1 MARIG
6 FIGVGNMGG
15 PMSANLVKAGHTVTV
30 FDLSPASVAA
40 AVANGCTAAESAAA
54 CAKGQDVVMTMLPA
68 GPHVRSVYGEKG
80 QQGSVIDAVD
90 DGTLLIDCSTIDVA
104 SAREVAVKAGE
115 RGLRMVEAPVTG
127 GVPGAVAG
135 TLTMIVGGPEAVYQD
150 AKPYLEIV
158 GGKVVYCGEAG
169 AGQAVKICNNMMLA
183 INLAGVAEGM
193 TLIKELGLDPAILKE
208 VSSAGSGNSWALTNY
223 NPVPGLTEGAPASKG
238 YKPGF
243 TGTMLS
249 KDLGLAMDAGVTTGV
264 PLTMGA
270 TAAQLFR
277 LYCLAG
283 MAEDD
288 MSGIIRMLQ
297 KNPQN

>member
-30 FDLSPASVAA
+30 FDLSPASVEA
-40 AVANGCTAAESAAA
+40 AVANGCAAA
-54 CAKGQDVVMTMLPA
+54 DSVAACVKGQDVVMTMLPA
-68 GPHVRSVYGEKG
+68 GPHVRSVYGSKG
-80 QQGSVIDAVD
+80 EQGSIIDSAD

-104 SAREVAVKAGE
+104 SARDVAQKAGE
-115 RGLRMVEAPVTG
+115 RGLNMVEAPVTG
-127 GVPGAVAG
+127 GVMGAVAG
-135 TLTMIVGGPEAVYQD
+135 TLTMIVGGPEELCEQAR
-150 AKPYLEIV
+150 PYLELV
-158 GGKVVYCGEAG
+158 GGKVIRCGEAG

-193 TLIKELGLDPAILKE
+193 TLINALGIDPSILQE
-208 VSSAGSGNSWALTNY
+208 VSAAGSGNSFALTHY
-223 NPVPGLTEGAPASKG
+223 NPVPGLSENAPANND

-249 KDLGLAMDAGVTTGV
+249 KDLGLAMDAGTSTGV
-264 PLTMGA
+264 PLTMA
-270 TAAQLFR
+270 ASVAQLFR

-288 MSGIIRMLQ
+288 MSGIIRMLE
-297 KNPQN
+297 QNRAH

>member
-30 FDLSPASVAA
+30 FDLSPDSVKA

>member
-30 FDLSPASVAA
+30 FDLSPDSVKA

-135 TLTMIVGGPEAVYQD
+135 TLTMIVGGPEAFYQD

>member
-30 FDLSPASVAA
+30 FDLSPASVEA
-40 AVANGCTAAESAAA
+40 AVANGCTAAASAAE

-68 GPHVRSVYGEKG
+68 GPHVRGVYGEKG
-80 QQGSVIDAVD
+80 QQGSVIDSAD

-104 SAREVAVKAGE
+104 SARAVAEKAAE
-115 RGLRMVEAPVTG
+115 RGLRMIEAPVTG
-127 GVPGAVAG
+127 GVIGAAAG
-135 TLTMIVGGPEAVYQD
+135 TLTMIVGGPADVYED

-158 GGKVVYCGEAG
+158 GAKVVHCGEAG

-183 INLAGVAEGM
+183 IKLAGVGEGM
-193 TLIKELGLDPAILKE
+193 TLIKALGIDPAILKE
-208 VSSAGSGNSWALTNY
+208 VSSAGSGSSVALTNF
-223 NPVPGLTEGAPASKG
+223 NPVPGLSEGAPANNG

-249 KDLGLAMDAGVTTGV
+249 KDLGLAMNAGTATGV

-270 TAAQLFR
+270 TAAQLFQ

-297 KNPQN
+297 KKSQN

>member
-6 FIGVGNMGG
+6 FIGAGNMGG
-15 PMSANLVKAGHTVTV
+15 PMSANLVKAGHRVTV
-30 FDLSPASVAA
+30 FDLSPASVEA
-40 AVANGCTAAESAAA
+40 AVANGCSAAA
-54 CAKGQDVVMTMLPA
+54 SAAECAKGQDVVMTMLPA

-80 QQGSVIDAVD
+80 QQGSVIDSVD

-104 SAREVAVKAGE
+104 SARDVAVKAGE

-127 GVPGAVAG
+127 GVMGAVAG
-135 TLTMIVGGPEAVYQD
+135 TLTMIVGGPADVYED
-150 AKPYLEIV
+150 AKPFLEIV
-158 GGKVVYCGEAG
+158 GGKVIHCGEAG

-193 TLIKELGLDPAILKE
+193 TLIKALGLDPAILQE
-208 VSSAGSGNSWALTNY
+208 VASAGSGNSFALTNY
-223 NPVPGLTEGAPASKG
+223 NPVPGLSEGAPAG
-238 YKPGF
+238 NDYKPGF

-249 KDLGLAMDAGVTTGV
+249 KDLGLAMNAGTSTGV
-264 PLTMGA
+264 PLPMGA
-270 TAAQLFR
+270 TVAQLFQ
-277 LYCLAG
+277 LYCQAG

-297 KNPQN
+297 KNSQN

>member
-6 FIGVGNMGG
+6 FIGAGNMGG
-15 PMSANLVKAGHTVTV
+15 PMSTNLVKAGHTVTI
-30 FDLSPASVAA
+30 FDLSADSVAT
-40 AVANGCTAAESAAA
+40 AVANGCTAAASAAE

-80 QQGSVIDAVD
+80 QQGSVIDSVD

-104 SAREVAVKAGE
+104 SAREVAKNAE
-115 RGLRMVEAPVTG
+115 ARGLRMVEAPVTG

-135 TLTMIVGGPEAVYQD
+135 TLTMIIGGPEAVYND

-158 GGKVVYCGEAG
+158 GGKVIYCGEAG

-183 INLAGVAEGM
+183 INMIGVSEGM
-193 TLIKELGLDPAILKE
+193 SLIKGLGIDPAILQE
-208 VSSAGSGNSWALTNY
+208 VSAAGSGNSWALVNY
-223 NPVPGLTEGAPASKG
+223 NPEPGLTEGAPANND

-243 TGTMLS
+243 TGAMMS
-249 KDLGLAMDAGVTTGV
+249 KDLGLALNSGVSASV
-264 PLTMGA
+264 PLPLGGA
-270 TAAQLFR
+270 AAQMFQ
-277 LYCLAG
+277 LYCASG
-283 MAEDD
+283 MADDD

-297 KNPQN
+297 KNSEN

>member
-30 FDLSPASVAA
+30 FDLSPASVEA
-40 AVANGCTAAESAAA
+40 AVANGCTAAASAAE

-80 QQGSVIDAVD
+80 QQGSVIDSAD

-104 SAREVAVKAGE
+104 SARDVAVKAAE
-115 RGLRMVEAPVTG
+115 RGLNMIEAPVTG
-127 GVPGAVAG
+127 GTGGAIAG
-135 TLTMIVGGPEAVYQD
+135 TLTMIIGGPEAVYEQ
-150 AKPYLEIV
+150 AKPYLEVV
-158 GGKVVYCGEAG
+158 GGKIVYCGEAG

-193 TLIKELGLDPAILKE
+193 TLIKTLGIDPAILKE
-208 VSSAGSGNSWALTNY
+208 VSSAGSGNSWALTTY
-223 NPVPGLTEGAPASKG
+223 NPEPGLSEGAPANNG

-243 TGTMLS
+243 TGAMLS
-249 KDLGLAMDAGVTTGV
+249 KDLGLAMNAGTSTGV

-270 TAAQLFR
+270 TAAQLFQ

-297 KNPQN
+297 KNTQN